1 MGVGSAGH
9 QRVSWRVSEFRS
21 LDIRTLL
28 TDPDTHWDPLD
39 MLGETLRG
47 RVPRELAQPNANK
60 IATFILTGGLEER
73 IVRKDAQTIPRHS
86 SSSLRSTMGF
96 LLPVGRISVRADV
109 SNKLIKSFE
118 ELWSSIESSDDP
130 VFWVR
135 RETENQ
141 NSQTPVVTGQR
152 SQRDYSNH
160 AVLKLEHMV
169 GVLNDQYRARSAQS
183 RFNLIK
189 ENHPH
194 SADLVRELESY
205 FAPLEQATLTRW
217 QRLSTR
223 KQMCEEAMND
233 KAQFYKLRH
242 LIADLDDAQQVH
254 AQQYF
259 TLITTNNP
267 LANVAAEN
275 LIKLFTP
282 SAAEVEEVTKMMG
295 IFDEVKRDKIE
306 SGEAEMQ
313 R

>member
-1 MGVGSAGH
+1 MGVASARR
-9 QRVSWRVSEFRS
+9 QKLSWRVSEFRS
-21 LDIRTLL
+21 SDIRTLL
-28 TDPDTHWDPLD
+28 TDLDTHWDPLG
-39 MLGETLRG
+39 MLGDTLRG
-47 RVPRELAQPNANK
+47 RVPRELPQPNANK
-60 IATFILTGGLEER
+60 IATFILTEDLGER
-73 IVRKDAQTIPRHS
+73 IVRKDVKTIPRHS

-96 LLPVGRISVRADV
+96 LLPAGRISVRADV
-109 SNKLIKSFE
+109 SNKFIRSFE
-118 ELWSSIESSDDP
+118 ELWSSIQSSDDP

-141 NSQTPVVTGQR
+141 NSPTPVLTGQR

-169 GVLNDQYRARSAQS
+169 GKLDDQDRARSAQS

-194 SADLVRELESY
+194 SADLVRELENY
-205 FAPLEQATLTRW
+205 FAPLEQATMKRW

-233 KAQFYKLRH
+233 NAQFYKLRH
-242 LIADLDDAQQVH
+242 LIADLDNAQQVH

-282 SAAEVEEVTKMMG
+282 GEAEVDEVSKMMS
-295 IFDEVKRDKIE
+295 IFDEIKKDMIE

-313 R
+313 S